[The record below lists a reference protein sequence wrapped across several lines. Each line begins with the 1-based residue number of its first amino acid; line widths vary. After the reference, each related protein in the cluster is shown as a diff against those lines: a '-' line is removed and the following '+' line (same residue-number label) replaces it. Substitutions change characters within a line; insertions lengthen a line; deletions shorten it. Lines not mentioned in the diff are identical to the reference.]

1 MLPQAHAAAFICQA
15 AGTGVHPRRAVV
27 LQNSAAEGP
36 GRLAALLGADGYRV
50 DAVRAWE
57 EGGRLAGLAP
67 APAGEG
73 RSALG
78 TGDVLVVLGAPDSAN
93 DPLPHLRAEEEVIRE
108 CVRAGTPVL
117 GVCLGAQLIAK
128 AFGGAVRRGRVRE
141 AGYYGDLRPVGPEG
155 GRMFAGMGDPFRALH
170 LHGETFDLPAG
181 AVRLARSESYANQA
195 LRVGS
200 AVGIQFHLEAD
211 GQTARRWLAAENGGE
226 GAVAG
231 AAGGQE
237 AEADVGR
244 NMEAFYANW
253 RAELGSGAARGAQG
267 R

>member
-1 MLPQAHAAAFICQA
+1 M

-36 GRLAALLGADGYRV
+36 GRLAALLGADGYRIDV
-50 DAVRAWE
+50 VRAWE
-57 EGGRLAGLAP
+57 GGGRLAEAAAGL
-67 APAGEG
+67 GG
-73 RSALG
+73 G
-78 TGDVLVVLGAPDSAN
+78 GVLVVLGAPDSAN
-93 DPLPHLRAEEEVIRE
+93 DPLPHLRAEEDLIRG
-108 CVRAGTPVL
+108 CVRGGIPVL
-117 GVCLGAQLIAK
+117 GVCLGAQLIAR
-128 AFGGAVRRGRVRE
+128 AFGGAVRRGSVRE

-155 GRMFAGMGDPFRALH
+155 RRMFAGMGDPFRALH

-211 GQTARRWLAAENGGE
+211 ARTALGWLAAEEDGG
-226 GAVAG
+226 ATRAG
-231 AAGGQE
+231 EEAGE
-237 AEADVGR
+237 SDVER

-253 RAELGSGAARGAQG
+253 RAELGIGAAQG
-267 R
+267 